1 MTKEIFFV
9 VCGSLTEFREFSN
22 KKQKEN
28 QDYQYDYRYVYDRK
42 TLLGHNNPHGCFYG
56 SWRQR
61 QDIQEILMD
70 LIVRTTD
77 GSNWKLKELLEEIS
91 KSS

>member
-1 MTKEIFFV
+1 MTKELFFIV
-9 VCGSLTEFREFSN
+9 SGTYEEALEYMR
-22 KKQKEN
+22 KKN
-28 QDYQYDYRYVYDRK
+28 LNDYDYRYVYDRK

-61 QDIQEILMD
+61 QDIQEILME

-77 GSNWKLKELLEEIS
+77 GSNWKLKDLLEEIS

>member
-1 MTKEIFFV
+1 MTKELFFIV
-9 VCGSLTEFREFSN
+9 SGTYEEALEYMR
-22 KKQKEN
+22 KKN
-28 QDYQYDYRYVYDRK
+28 LSDYDYRYVYDRK

-70 LIVRTTD
+70 LIVRTTN
-77 GSNWKLKELLEEIS
+77 GTNWKLKDLLEEIS

>member
-1 MTKEIFFV
+1 MTKELFFIV
-9 VCGSLTEFREFSN
+9 SGTYEEALEYMR
-22 KKQKEN
+22 KKN
-28 QDYQYDYRYVYDRK
+28 LNDYDYRYVYDRK

-77 GSNWKLKELLEEIS
+77 GSNWKLKELLKEVSENC
-91 KSS
+91 